1 MGLKELF
8 LKLPL
13 KVQIHIGLLIIILI
27 CFHIILITS
36 LTLVSILIKYLILTK
51 KKYFYDIELKI
62 IESDVLFQSLC
73 LLQYEN
79 LIKLFNYQLYLY
91 IYDESMIV
99 YFATNGIY
107 NYNESKLVL
116 LTPEVDKISPEYD
129 RTIPDENKKIYIY
142 CYLDNSTMCQT
153 IYRILYTNSIS
164 FFYQIQGVNNFRI
177 PFYGD
182 FPILGEY
189 ILAFTKYGAL
199 FSLNITRI
207 REMINLY
214 DGDINNKLIEINIEK
229 FNYYKK
235 YFSFFENKQ
244 LNFFDII
251 YRFRYNIFSD
261 YIKIHNE
268 TDKEDYIKQQSIYFQ
283 SVDFESGTTQ
293 FFNSWDYLKSRFTGK
308 NNVINGYI
316 DFIIILLS
324 TKINLIT
331 IPISHDTNNIISKNL
346 CYYFLLKQMI
356 NINININ
363 SEINIKEFNQKDF
376 DEIYNIITNKDV
388 LTIEDCRLSNYY
400 PNHVNNYSN
409 NEYNFSNYYDLEY
422 QVNLL
427 LYSLIKNNEY
437 LNILELKNTY
447 PDYTI
452 LKDYSPYFFSFQQ
465 LDLFSYYF
473 TNFLAKVIQK
483 TNENYYN
490 IRFLMILIIFYLWI
504 IIFIVV
510 IIITKHIIKEIIE
523 PIIKL
528 TNAVNLCS
536 KSENI
541 DISFEYK
548 LDDNIN
554 KLFLLCKDLIKGKN
568 KDHENILKKNNSHE
582 NYLNNNIR
590 KNNNLIIDN
599 QMILDLI
606 DIQKSSSNNL
616 YNKEIILFNMPNMY
630 DTKNDNKKKKINK
643 GIKEV
648 NSLRLN
654 KFSLKKVCS
663 YDANSKLDSN
673 KDEDEL
679 SNNNNNTNL
688 NNIQNYQ
695 NLLAIIDFTFNNFDE
710 NKNKLNEYNDS
721 SKNSSINKKYKK
733 LVSQT
738 KISVNNK
745 DMIDFMNI
753 RNDCNND
760 ITYYWYMEAKRNKSI
775 GNYDKI

>member
-1 MGLKELF
+1 
-8 LKLPL
+8 
-13 KVQIHIGLLIIILI
+13 
-27 CFHIILITS
+27 
-36 LTLVSILIKYLILTK
+36 
-51 KKYFYDIELKI
+51 
-62 IESDVLFQSLC
+62 
-73 LLQYEN
+73 
-79 LIKLFNYQLYLY
+79 
-91 IYDESMIV
+91 
-99 YFATNGIY
+99 
-107 NYNESKLVL
+107 
-116 LTPEVDKISPEYD
+116 
-129 RTIPDENKKIYIY
+129 
-142 CYLDNSTMCQT
+142 
-153 IYRILYTNSIS
+153 
-164 FFYQIQGVNNFRI
+164 
-177 PFYGD
+177 
-182 FPILGEY
+182 
-189 ILAFTKYGAL
+189 
-199 FSLNITRI
+199 
-207 REMINLY
+207 
-214 DGDINNKLIEINIEK
+214 
-229 FNYYKK
+229 
-235 YFSFFENKQ
+235 
-244 LNFFDII
+244 
-251 YRFRYNIFSD
+251 
-261 YIKIHNE
+261 
-268 TDKEDYIKQQSIYFQ
+268 
-283 SVDFESGTTQ
+283 
-293 FFNSWDYLKSRFTGK
+293 
-308 NNVINGYI
+308 
-316 DFIIILLS
+316 
-324 TKINLIT
+324 
-331 IPISHDTNNIISKNL
+331 
-346 CYYFLLKQMI
+346 MI

-760 ITYYWYMEAKRNKSI
+760 ITYYWYMEAKRNKRF
-775 GNYDKI
+775 